1 MNNFTYYNDE
11 WNPTIVEGTSQL
23 PLYKDDSSPL
33 QGNDSQLMENSPTH
47 NKK

>member
-23 PLYKDDSSPL
+23 PLYKDDSSPA
-33 QGNDSQLMENSPTH
+33 SPA
-47 NKK
+47 NGEFPNPQ